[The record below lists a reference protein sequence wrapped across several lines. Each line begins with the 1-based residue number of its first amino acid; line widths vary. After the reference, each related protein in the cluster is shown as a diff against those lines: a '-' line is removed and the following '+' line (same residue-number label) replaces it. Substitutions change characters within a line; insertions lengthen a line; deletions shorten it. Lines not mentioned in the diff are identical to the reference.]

1 LLKQIESAEGL
12 GRRLRDA
19 NLVHQE
25 MPFFWRIDERKCLE
39 GIIDVALY
47 EAGTKKW
54 FIFDWKTNRLEP
66 DEIEKLR
73 VYYRPQIAA
82 YWNAVVE
89 MTKRPVSAGI
99 YSTSTG
105 QLLVYYENELA
116 AEWKRLKNLLAN
128 DLTAEIAYSR

>member
-1 LLKQIESAEGL
+1 
-12 GRRLRDA
+12 
-19 NLVHQE
+19 
-25 MPFFWRIDERKCLE
+25 
-39 GIIDVALY
+39 
-47 EAGTKKW
+47 
-54 FIFDWKTNRLEP
+54 
-66 DEIEKLR
+66 
-73 VYYRPQIAA
+73 
-82 YWNAVVE
+82 